1 MRKGAKEKKQSTVSE
16 K

>member
-1 MRKGAKEKKQSTVSE
+1 MRKFSFKGAKEKK